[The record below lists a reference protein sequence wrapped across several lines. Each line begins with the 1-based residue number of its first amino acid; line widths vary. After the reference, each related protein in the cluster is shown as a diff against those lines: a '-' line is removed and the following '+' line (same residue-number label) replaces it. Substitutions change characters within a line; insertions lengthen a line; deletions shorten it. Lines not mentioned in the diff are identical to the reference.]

1 MADAGSRNG
10 EKGLVSS
17 TVEELALMGVGGWKG
32 VPEGRFS
39 RRCFLLWVELIQ
51 QLKYNCEPGSQ
62 VVSVH

>member
-51 QLKYNCEPGSQ
+51 AAQVQL
-62 VVSVH
+62 